1 MIVEKEYLE
10 KSVIYRKEFQD
21 DVLPFFSLQFIK
33 KMGWGYVATWIFTKD
48 IDIIK

>member
-1 MIVEKEYLE
+1 MSVFTLGTFKMIVEKEYLE

-33 KMGWGYVATWIFTKD
+33 KMG
-48 IDIIK
+48 